1 MTTRQGVDCDGC
13 GKNELSDPVRSAV
26 VNGSEYC
33 PMGGTQDILESR
45 DLCPVCA
52 KIAIER
58 ACLKNLEV
66 TKKVLAGIDCR

>member
-1 MTTRQGVDCDGC
+1 MTTRQVFDCDGC
-13 GKNELSDPVRSAV
+13 GKKELSNPVHIAV
-26 VNGSEYC
+26 VNGSQYC
-33 PMGGTQDILESR
+33 PMDGTQDILESR